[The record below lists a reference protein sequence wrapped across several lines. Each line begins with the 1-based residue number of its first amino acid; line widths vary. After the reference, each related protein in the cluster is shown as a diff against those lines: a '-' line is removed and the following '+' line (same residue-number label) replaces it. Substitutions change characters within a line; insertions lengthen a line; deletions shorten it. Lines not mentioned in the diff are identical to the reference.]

1 MAFPILESCLVQQ
14 TKLKHWHIGNVQF
27 KRKSVVLK
35 NQSANYKNVLLA
47 KSTQFNTFEM
57 RLQLD
62 DDMHRNN

>member
-14 TKLKHWHIGNVQF
+14 IETLAYNVQF

-35 NQSANYKNVLLA
+35 NQSANYKNVLLS
-47 KSTQFNTFEM
+47 KSTQYNTFEM